1 MKKYID
7 SNKYHWYLVLVS
19 LVLVVV
25 NEYGW
30 VLVELVFEKD
40 NQNQQIDYYYYYY
53 YTYRMMDVVVY

>member
-1 MKKYID
+1 
-7 SNKYHWYLVLVS
+7 
-19 LVLVVV
+19 
-25 NEYGW
+25 